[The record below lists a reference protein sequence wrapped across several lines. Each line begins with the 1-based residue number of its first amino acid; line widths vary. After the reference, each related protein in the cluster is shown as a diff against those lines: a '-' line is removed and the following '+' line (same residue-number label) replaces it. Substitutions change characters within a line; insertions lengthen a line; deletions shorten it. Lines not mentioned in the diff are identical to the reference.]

1 MFIEQVS
8 IKDDDGNVLV
18 ENAFPG
24 KQGFW
29 SGVLLDAIPTVRS
42 RFGEWNTPSLLL
54 RGGDDVGV
62 LGVVRVNERCIIK
75 QACSTCV
82 GPSTRTATSRV
93 RRRGSKTSLLEYNR
107 TCVYN

>member
-8 IKDDDGNVLV
+8 ITDD
-18 ENAFPG
+18 E
-24 KQGFW
+24 QGYW

-62 LGVVRVNERCIIK
+62 LGVVRERMDD
-75 QACSTCV
+75 
-82 GPSTRTATSRV
+82 
-93 RRRGSKTSLLEYNR
+93 E
-107 TCVYN
+107 